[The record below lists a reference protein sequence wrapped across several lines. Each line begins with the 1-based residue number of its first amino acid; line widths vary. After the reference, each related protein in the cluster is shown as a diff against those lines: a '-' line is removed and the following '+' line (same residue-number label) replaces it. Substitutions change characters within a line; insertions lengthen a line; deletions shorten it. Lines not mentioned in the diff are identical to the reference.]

1 MPNTDYEPLDIG
13 ALCDADASILGP
25 TSNIPTG
32 EQTYHG
38 LPFVVGADEAACAIA
53 RGANVSMAA
62 VDIPVARSA
71 RSLIIAHRL
80 LDSKIYDGDPVGRV
94 CADYTLVYV
103 DGSEVTVPIRERME
117 IGIIP
122 SGWGQLALLA
132 YPDTKDGLVA
142 RYEGNWSGAGHRQTE
157 ANQAWPRDFY
167 LWVWANP
174 HPDREIA
181 SLRVEPKGPRFYI
194 GAVTLGHADEHPF
207 TRIAKKDV
215 KLELLREEDAGK
227 NFGLAVRVD
236 RGAATYPYA
245 LPPDADDTFLNDSHV
260 GWGEQ
265 QNRKS
270 SPAYVQ
276 VAATPSATVSVD
288 QDGEEIGS
296 VNWSDLQTEKEITS
310 GDRVKFI
317 MVDEGRNWVRTRVV
331 DDATGETLPCR
342 VHFRSPDGIPY
353 QPHGHH
359 NHVNSDMGTWHV
371 DIGGDVR
378 LGQITYAYINGKCE
392 GWLPRGE
399 VIADIARGYEYE
411 PIREKVT
418 IEPGQQELVFRMKRL
433 RDMNAERYFSG
444 DTHVHF
450 LSTQGAHTEAAG
462 EGVNVVNLLLS
473 QWGHLFTNTEEF
485 VGRPNVSPDGDTIV
499 YATQENRQHILGHL
513 TLLGLKEPVNPWCSD
528 GPGEAEL
535 GGNMETTLSRWAD
548 QCHDQGGTVII
559 PHLPNP
565 NCEPAA
571 LITTGR
577 ADAIEWLVQDSY
589 MHKEYYR
596 YLNCGYKL
604 PLVGGTDKMTADVPV
619 GIYRTYV
626 HIPDDEPFNYDTWC
640 KNLARGNTFHS
651 GGPLLSFRVE
661 GQPMGSTINLPGN
674 GGEVQVEASAVSV
687 LPFQSLEIV
696 VNGDVVARSEE
707 SAGTKSMT
715 LNERVRVDKH
725 SWIAARC
732 AGPGYFNGATHHDG
746 WGRGIMAHT
755 SPVYLAVGGEWW
767 MFDLGAAN
775 YLLTLMEGGI
785 DYIQQRSLQWEPG
798 TVTHHHGRDDH
809 LAYLEEPFHQG
820 MAAIHKRMHALG
832 IKH

>member
-1 MPNTDYEPLDIG
+1 VPTTDYQPLDISD
-13 ALCDADASILGP
+13 LCNADASVLGADK
-25 TSNIPTG
+25 TIPVG
-32 EQTYHG
+32 ERDYHG
-38 LPFVVGADEAACAIA
+38 LPFVLGGDTDRAVIAGGGGASMDDVTIPVGATA
-53 RGANVSMAA
+53 RTA
-62 VDIPVARSA
+62 
-71 RSLIIAHRL
+71 IIAHRL
-80 LDSKIYDGDPVGRV
+80 VDSKVYEGDPIGRV
-94 CADYTLVYV
+94 CADYTFVYA
-103 DGSEVTVPIRERME
+103 DGSELVIPMRERLE

-132 YPDTKDGLVA
+132 YPDTNDGLVA
-142 RYEGNWSGAGHRQTE
+142 RHEGQWGAAGHRQTE
-157 ANQAWPRDFY
+157 ANQAWPQDFY
-167 LWVWANP
+167 LWVWVNP
-174 HPDREIA
+174 HPDVELSEI
-181 SLRVEPKGPRFYI
+181 RVTPKGPTFYI
-194 GAVTLGHADEHPF
+194 GGITLGHANEHPF

-215 KLELLREEDAGK
+215 KLELLREEDASK
-227 NFGLAVRVD
+227 RFDLSVRVD
-236 RGAATYPYA
+236 RGSATYPYP
-245 LPPDADDTFLNDSHV
+245 LPADADESFLNDPFV
-260 GWGEQ
+260 GWGEA
-265 QNRKS
+265 KSTAS
-270 SPAYVQ
+270 SPSYVQ

-296 VNWSDLQTEKEITS
+296 VNWGELQAKKEVTD

-317 MVDEGRNWVRTRVV
+317 MVDEGRNWVRTRVI

-342 VHFRSPDGIPY
+342 IHFRSTDGIPY

-359 NHVNSDMGTWHV
+359 NHVNSDMGTWHMDV
-371 DIGGDVR
+371 GGDVK

-399 VIADIARGYEYE
+399 VIADIARGYEYQ
-411 PIREKVT
+411 PIREKFT

-513 TLLGLKEPVNPWCSD
+513 TLLGLKEPVAPWCSD

-548 QCHDQGGTVII
+548 ECHEQGGTVII

-571 LITTGR
+571 LIATGR
-577 ADAIEWLVQDSY
+577 ADAAEWLVHDSY
-589 MHKEYYR
+589 MHNEYYR

-626 HIPDDEPFNYDTWC
+626 HIPDDQPFNYDTWC
-640 KNLARGNTFHS
+640 KNLAGGNTFHS
-651 GGPLLSFRVE
+651 GGPLLRFSVE
-661 GQPMGSTINLPGN
+661 GQPIGSTINLPGN
-674 GGEVQVEASAVSV
+674 GGEVAVEASAVSV
-687 LPFQSLEIV
+687 LPFHSLEII
-696 VNGDVVARSEE
+696 VNGEVVARSEE
-707 SAGTKSMT
+707 SGGTKSMT
-715 LNERVRVDKH
+715 LNERIRVDKH

-732 AGPGYFNGATHHDG
+732 SGPGYFNAVSHHDG

-767 MFDLGAAN
+767 MFDAEAAN
-775 YLLTLMEGGI
+775 YMLTLLSGGV
-785 DYIQQRSLQWEPG
+785 DYIRQRTLQWEPG
-798 TVTHHHGRDDH
+798 TVTHRHGLSDH
-809 LAYLEEPFHQG
+809 LAYLEEPFHQA
-820 MAAIHKRMHALG
+820 MDAIHKRMHALG